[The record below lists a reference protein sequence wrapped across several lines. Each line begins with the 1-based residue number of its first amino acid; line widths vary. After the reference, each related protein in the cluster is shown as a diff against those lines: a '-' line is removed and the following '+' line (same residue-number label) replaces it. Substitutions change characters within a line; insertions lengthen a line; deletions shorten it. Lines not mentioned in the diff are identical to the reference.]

1 MNYQFFTNLNYFL
14 KYVKYQLISS
24 YELSA
29 ILQLWTINYLITMD
43 FQLFYNYGLSSIS
56 QLAMN
61 YQLVY
66 S

>member
-14 KYVKYQLISS
+14 KYVKYQLISN